1 MAADLTRT
9 AGRFAA
15 ILDALTDHPISGR
28 ALARD
33 IGMPR
38 STTFD
43 YLEALEANGRAE
55 RTPRGWTQPSTEFLF
70 GERPAHPDGSGNRG
84 VT

>member
-1 MAADLTRT
+1 MAADLTRI

-15 ILDALTDHPISGR
+15 ILDALTDQPISGR
-28 ALARD
+28 ALAREV
-33 IGMPR
+33 GMPR

-55 RTPRGWTQPSTEFLF
+55 RTPRGWTEPSADFLF
-70 GERPAHPDGSGNRG
+70 RECPAHPDGSGNRG